1 MIVEKWTIV
10 GVVLVVGALLISTC
24 GPRGDAVPS
33 EVSIDE
39 VEVTSPPEIDEGTG
53 EEPNVPAEPGEEAP
67 DLDAGCTYNG
77 YCADWVMDYGDPEN
91 VLNVL
96 FHPGSPFQYT
106 FWDDQTYRDLVEQAL
121 SERDSDARMELWQQA
136 ERILV
141 TEHAAVIP
149 IYHSELTVLVRPE
162 IEAVFTPFGGPP
174 IKDWRLLPGQTTLR
188 YATWEPETLD
198 VSQANDLGSFRILGQ
213 VMEGLY
219 EYDEEGRIQPAGAV
233 SYQISEDG
241 LVYTVKLREDA
252 TWSDGVPVT
261 AQHYV
266 DGIIRLLDPGTEAW
280 YAWLMYVVQGA
291 ESYNTGETADPA
303 SVGVRA
309 VDAHTLEIRLV
320 KAASHFGAVLAFSTT
335 YPVRLDVIEEHGD
348 LWTRP
353 QNLVCNGAYLLAE
366 WDAKWPGFGHIVL
379 EKNPD
384 YWGADDVTIERIEF
398 RFDEESYTALAAYE
412 RGELDVSGYPHGEL
426 PRILEEMPEHLR
438 RVPFPGTWYIGL
450 NTLRPPTDNPNLRKA
465 LSSAVD
471 RWAILDDVL
480 ETPWRIAACGVVP
493 PEIAGY
499 QGCGAVG
506 YEFDLE
512 AAQGYLRAA
521 LEEMGVDDPAD
532 VSITLWSFYVEDI
545 AGAIAEQWETTL
557 GIQVDVSRMNFEY
570 WEILSSCGG

>member
-1 MIVEKWTIV
+1 MIVEKRAIV
-10 GVVLVVGALLISTC
+10 GAVLVVGALLISTC
-24 GPRGDAVPS
+24 GPRGDAAPP
-33 EVSIDE
+33 EVTIDE

-53 EEPNVPAEPGEEAP
+53 KVPKVSAEPGEEVP
-67 DLDAGCTYNG
+67 DLGAGCTYNG
-77 YCADWVMDYGDPEN
+77 YYALWVMDYGDLEN

-106 FWDDQTYRDLVEQAL
+106 FWDDQTYRDLVDQAL

-136 ERILV
+136 EGILV
-141 TEHAAVIP
+141 SDHAAVIP
-149 IYHSELTVLVRPE
+149 IYHSDLTKLVRPE

-174 IKDWRLLPGQTTLR
+174 IKDWRLPPGQTTLR

-198 VSQANDLGSFRILGQ
+198 VSQADDLGSFRILGQ

-219 EYDEEGRIQPAGAV
+219 EYDEEGTIQSAGAV
-233 SYQISEDG
+233 SYQVSEDG

-252 TWSDGVPVT
+252 TWSDGMPVT

-266 DGIIRLLDPGTEAW
+266 DGIIRLLEPSTEAW

-291 ESYNTGETADPA
+291 ESYNTGETGDPA

-309 VDAHTLEIRLV
+309 VDDHTLEIRLAQV
-320 KAASHFGAVLAFSTT
+320 ASHFDAVLAFSTT
-335 YPVRLDVIEEHGD
+335 YPVRLDVIEQHGD

-366 WDAKWPGFGHIVL
+366 WDAEWPGFGQIVL

-398 RFDEESYTALAAYE
+398 RFDDESYTALAAYE
-412 RGELDVSGYPHGEL
+412 RGELDVSGYPRGEL

-438 RVPFPGTWYIGL
+438 CLPYPGTWYIGL
-450 NTLRPPTDNPNLRKA
+450 NTLHPPTDNLNLRKA

-493 PEIAGY
+493 PEIPGY
-499 QGCGAVG
+499 QGCGEVG
-506 YEFDLE
+506 YDFDLE

-521 LEEMGVDDPAD
+521 LEEMDVDDPDD
-532 VSITLWSFYVEDI
+532 VSITLWSFYGEDI
-545 AGAIAEQWETTL
+545 TGAIAEQWETYL
-557 GIQVDVSRMNFEY
+557 GIQVDVFRIDFEY